1 MIKLIAFFL
10 LLFTVS
16 DSRTFAYE
24 VTTPYGN
31 SVNAWAVCEPGN
43 APGGLYVW
51 TRNGILIPSVNSNW
65 YFLQDADN
73 GQLLRCGDS
82 LDNLSPA
89 LQIGS
94 APTPSAPAPLPT
106 PVPVPAPPPTQ
117 PPIDSTSG
125 IVIRSPWG
133 HSVGSWLICEV
144 DSSRHVPQTFTWLRD
159 GSIIAGSTNIGHFI
173 TADDEDT
180 DLTCSITTTLSGDVV
195 SDPLFFGT
203 IFEPPASPPT
213 PSPVVTPT
221 ITTPAPVVTPA
232 PQPPSSTPAPIVV
245 PPNNGKLD
253 ILDFSPHLAG
263 DTPYS
268 VLPDETVRQRVD
280 LVAPYTNGCVLCLY
294 DACVSFIDLKTCI

>member
-1 MIKLIAFFL
+1 MIKLIASFL

-16 DSRTFAYE
+16 ESRSFAYE

-51 TRNGILIPSVNSNW
+51 TRNDILIPSVSSNW
-65 YFLQDADN
+65 YFLQDADD

-106 PVPVPAPPPTQ
+106 PAPVPAPPPTQ

-144 DSSRHVPQTFTWLRD
+144 DSSRHVPQTFIWLRD
-159 GSIIAGSTNIGHFI
+159 ESIIAGSTNIGHLI
-173 TADDEDT
+173 TTDDEDT
-180 DLTCSITTTLSGDVV
+180 SLTCSTTTTLNGDVV
-195 SDPLFFGT
+195 FDPLFIGT
-203 IFEPPASPPT
+203 IFEPPMSTLPPRLWSHQRLPHLLPLSPQLLNLHRLPQLQSLSLRIMASLISWTLVPILLVIHRTRYFPMRQSANELISWLPT
-213 PSPVVTPT
+213 PMGEFSASMMSVFLL
-221 ITTPAPVVTPA
+221 
-232 PQPPSSTPAPIVV
+232 ST
-245 PPNNGKLD
+245 
-253 ILDFSPHLAG
+253 
-263 DTPYS
+263 
-268 VLPDETVRQRVD
+268 
-280 LVAPYTNGCVLCLY
+280 
-294 DACVSFIDLKTCI
+294 